1 MAARPRRPR
10 LTDEHRRALQVLARS
25 PHGLTEEVLMLA
37 HGFDSDMFADLVRA
51 RLANRYHVTVQGGG
65 RTSRV
70 TYVRITAAGR
80 RAIEG

>member
-1 MAARPRRPR
+1 
-10 LTDEHRRALQVLARS
+10 
-25 PHGLTEEVLMLA
+25 MLA